1 MKKKMKNIII
11 TLTVILLTC
20 FTILIPNLIKNNIDD
35 VIDNDNEKNGKTI
48 NSVCK
53 VRDIYYDSLQ
63 NAINN
68 NPDNLVYELVNDVN
82 EPIRIVNRSLTI
94 DGNNYKIECEDLK
107 DNLGIIDVRNS
118 TLNLKNV
125 CIKGNTNVKNGLYVT
140 SSNVEIENVII
151 KDFINNNEKMP
162 NGVGIYFLN
171 EKVKSVNFKIS
182 NAYFENCSAYSVFI
196 DNKSENKDE
205 IIPIIRLKIVSSKF
219 INNLLNSNIFLVL
232 IGNIEGNVNNNIF
245 KNKELLNVDDEKKNY
260 AIYQNTRFNK
270 ITYLNNEISSD
281 YKSIYQQI
289 NS

>member
-35 VIDNDNEKNGKTI
+35 VIDNEVNGKTI

-94 DGNNYKIECEDLK
+94 DGNNYKIECEALK

-125 CIKGNTNVKNGLYVT
+125 CIKGNINVKNGLYVT
-140 SSNVEIENVII
+140 SSNLEIENVIV

-182 NAYFENCSAYSVFI
+182 NAYIENCSAYSVFV

-232 IGNIEGNVNNNIF
+232 IGNIEGNVNNNVF
-245 KNKELLNVDDEKKNY
+245 RNKELLNVDDENKNY

>member
-1 MKKKMKNIII
+1 MKKKMKNIIN
-11 TLTVILLTC
+11 TLTVILLTY
-20 FTILIPNLIKNNIDD
+20 FTILIPNLVKNQKDD
-35 VIDNDNEKNGKTI
+35 EINNGINGKKL

-94 DGNNYKIECEDLK
+94 DGNNFKIQCDDLK
-107 DNLGIIDVRNS
+107 DNLGIIDVKNS
-118 TLNLKNV
+118 TLNLRNI

-140 SSNVEIENVII
+140 SSNVEIENVIV
-151 KDFINNNEKMP
+151 KDFIDNNEKMP

-171 EKVKSVNFKIS
+171 EKIKSVNFKIT
-182 NAYFENCSAYSVFI
+182 NAYFENCSAYSVFV
-196 DNKSENKDE
+196 DNKGENKDE
-205 IIPIIRLKIVSSKF
+205 IIPVIRLKIVSTKF
-219 INNLLNSNIFLVL
+219 INNLLNPNTFLVL
-232 IGNIEGNVNNNIF
+232 IGNIEGNVNDNIF
-245 KNKELLNVDDEKKNY
+245 RNKEILNIDDEKKNY

-270 ITYLNNEISSD
+270 ITYLNNEISCD
-281 YKSIYQQI
+281 YRSIYQQI